1 MRHDY
6 DVYTKQIA
14 SMKKYLATDAV
25 VFQQKGL
32 SAGANDDHYARIII
46 QHIPGEQGEFDK
58 STDAPTLDYD
68 TREILKEQAKESSKP
83 YKLLN
88 EPTCRWITINNFT
101 KAIEVEYRR
110 NAGNNRTT
118 HCTMYYLFNNSEM
131 VITTI
136 SYREQEK
143 QLWLPDLDNVIKTF
157 NWKKIK

>member
-88 EPTCRWITINNFT
+88 ERQP
-101 KAIEVEYRR
+101 A
-110 NAGNNRTT
+110 AG
-118 HCTMYYLFNNSEM
+118 
-131 VITTI
+131 
-136 SYREQEK
+136 
-143 QLWLPDLDNVIKTF
+143 
-157 NWKKIK
+157 